1 MRFHPE
7 FFAKRVAAGIWLT
20 LAFCLMTVGC
30 APGNRPTLATV
41 RGIVTLDGHPLANAT
56 VRFTPAGPGRTSQG
70 FTGTDGR
77 YQLYYLRDI
86 IGANPGKHVVR
97 ITTAT
102 EDNHGRELL
111 PACYHAKSVLEAT
124 VPRGATLLDFN
135 LRSDAS

>member
-1 MRFHPE
+1 MQFHAQ
-7 FFAKRVAAGIWLT
+7 FFAKRAAAGLCLT
-20 LAFCLMTVGC
+20 LATCLMTVGC
-30 APGNRPTLATV
+30 APDNRPTLATV
-41 RGIVTLDGHPLANAT
+41 RGTVTLDGHPLANAT

-70 FTGTDGR
+70 STGSDGC
-77 YQLYYLRDI
+77 YQLFYLRDI
-86 IGANPGKHVVR
+86 IGANPGKHAVR

-124 VPRGATLLDFN
+124 VPRGTTLINFD